1 MNLMKLL
8 RPQSVAVIGA
18 SEKPGFGLST
28 CTNLMRSK
36 RQEHIYFIHPKR
48 ESVLGKKCY
57 KSIADLPEQVDMC
70 IVLLNKSLV
79 IPTLEEAA
87 ANGCKAAIVYASGYG
102 ETGDK
107 AAEAELRET
116 ARRLDMAVM
125 GVNCAGYI
133 SNNDDLF
140 PFGMIVKRDARP
152 GNIAIISQSGK
163 ICLNMMQVEYMN
175 FSYLIS
181 AGNCSCILVED
192 YIDYLI
198 DDPGT
203 KVIGLYLEGVK
214 DPEKFTDVLR
224 RAALIKKPIV
234 ILKVGRSSAG
244 SRVASSHTG
253 SLSGSDKAF
262 DALCRKFGIVRVDD
276 IEELVQ
282 TCHMLSVLPELPK
295 IPSIS
300 AMCLSGGET
309 GVCADVG
316 TSEGLEY
323 PDFSE
328 ETLKKLTEL
337 LPDYA
342 SPANPL
348 DMTATLSHDGPKYAE
363 VIKAIMADPNVGMVL
378 CGQTI
383 LPHQAPEDV
392 IYPMSD
398 GMVMAAQER
407 VKPVAVVNFF
417 NCDRDP
423 VIRAKLEAAGVAVLP
438 ATGTA
443 FKLLRYMK
451 GLVQY
456 RPEEKTLSLAVPKPI
471 AGEKKALSEYESK
484 KELER
489 SGVRI
494 PYSEVVSSLEQ
505 LEEAAKKV
513 SSPCVAKIESA
524 DILHK
529 SDIGG
534 VMLNLKDADELRE
547 AYGRVLKNAAEKA
560 PGAKINGVLVQPM
573 LPQGVEV
580 IVGVNVDPQFGPMI
594 LCGLGGV
601 FVEVFKDVALY
612 PAPLSKAEAL
622 EMIRSLKGFK
632 MLDGYRG
639 GPKCDIDALAEL
651 MVQVADYA
659 VANKDNLCE
668 MDLNPVFVYEQG
680 KGVDIADAVIIR
692 REAAEA

>member
-1 MNLMKLL
+1 MNLEKLL
-8 RPQSVAVIGA
+8 RPKSVAVIGA
-18 SEKPGFGLST
+18 SDKPGFGLST
-28 CTNLMRSK
+28 CENLIRSH
-36 RQEHIYFIHPKR
+36 RQEDIFFVHPKR

-57 KSIADLPEQVDMC
+57 KSIADLPQQVDMC
-70 IVLLNKSLV
+70 IILLNKSLV
-79 IPTLEEAA
+79 ISTLEQAA
-87 ANGCKAAIVYASGYG
+87 ACGCKAAIVYASGYS

-107 AAEAELRET
+107 EAEKELRET
-116 ARRLDMAVM
+116 AERLDMAVM

-163 ICLNMMQVEYMN
+163 ICLNMMQVDYMN

-181 AGNCSCILVED
+181 AGNCSCIMVED
-192 YIDYLI
+192 YISYLI

-214 DPEKFTDVLR
+214 DPEKFADVLR
-224 RAALIKKPIV
+224 RAAEIRKPIV
-234 ILKVGRSSAG
+234 ILKVGRSEAG

-262 DALCRKFGIVRVDD
+262 DALCRKFGIIRVDD

-282 TCHMLSVLPELPK
+282 MCHMLSVMPELPA
-295 IPSIS
+295 IPTIS

-316 TSEGLEY
+316 TLNGLEY
-323 PDFSE
+323 PAFTE
-328 ETLKKLTEL
+328 ETLAKLTEL

-363 VIKAIMADPNVGMVL
+363 VIKAIMQDPNVGMVL
-378 CGQTI
+378 CGQTV
-383 LPHQAPEDV
+383 LPHQSEEDV

-398 GMVMAAQER
+398 GMVIAANER
-407 VKPVAVVNFF
+407 IKPVAVINFF

-423 VIRAKLEAAGVAVLP
+423 VIRAKLEKAGVALLP
-438 ATGTA
+438 APGTA
-443 FKLLRYMK
+443 FKLLRHLMDMVKYK
-451 GLVQY
+451 
-456 RPEEKTLSLAVPKPI
+456 PEEKTLTLAVPHP
-471 AGEKKALSEYESK
+471 AANGRVALSEYDSK
-484 KELER
+484 MELQDF
-489 SGVRI
+489 GVKV
-494 PYSEVVSSLEQ
+494 PYSEVVKSEEQ
-505 LEEAAKKV
+505 LERVCCEV
-513 SSPCVAKIESA
+513 SYPCVAKIESA

-534 VMLNLKDADELRE
+534 VKLNLNNAMELRE
-547 AYGRVLKNAAEKA
+547 AYREVLKNAAERA
-560 PGAKINGVLVQPM
+560 PEAKINGVLVQPM
-573 LPQGVEV
+573 LPKGVEV
-580 IVGVNVDPQFGPMI
+580 ILGVNVDPQFGPMV

-612 PAPLSKAEAL
+612 PAPLNKGEAMDML
-622 EMIRSLKGFK
+622 RSLKGYK
-632 MLDGYRG
+632 MLTGYRG
-639 GPKCDIDALAEL
+639 GEKCDVDALADL
-651 MVQVADYA
+651 MVQVSEYA
-659 VANKDNLCE
+659 VANRDTLCE
-668 MDLNPVFVYEQG
+668 MDLNPVFVYGEG
-680 KGVDIADAVIIR
+680 KGVEIADAVIIKR
-692 REAAEA
+692 N

>member
-1 MNLMKLL
+1 MNLNKLL
-8 RPQSVAVIGA
+8 SPRSVAVIGA

-28 CTNLMRSK
+28 CKNLLRSS

-57 KSIADLPEQVDMC
+57 RSISELPEQVDMC

-107 AAEAELRET
+107 AAEQELRET
-116 ARRLDMAVM
+116 AKRLDMAVM

-140 PFGMIVKRDARP
+140 PFGMIVNRDARP

-163 ICLNMMQVEYMN
+163 ICLNMMQVDYMN

-181 AGNCSCILVED
+181 AGNCSCILIED

-214 DPEKFTDVLR
+214 NPEKFTDVLR
-224 RAALIKKPIV
+224 RAALKRKPIV
-234 ILKVGRSSAG
+234 ILKVGRSAAG

-262 DALCRKFGIVRVDD
+262 DALCKKFGIVRVDD

-282 TCHMLSVLPELPK
+282 MCHMLGVLHELPK
-295 IPSIS
+295 IPPIS

-316 TSEGLEY
+316 TAEGLEY
-323 PDFSE
+323 PEFSE
-328 ETLKKLTEL
+328 ETMQALTEL

-363 VIKAIMADPNVGMVL
+363 VIKAIMRDPNVGMVL

-383 LPHQAPEDV
+383 LPHQNLTDV

-398 GMVMAAQER
+398 GMVMAANER
-407 VKPVAVVNFF
+407 IKPVAVMNFF
-417 NCDRDP
+417 NCDRDAA
-423 VIRAKLEAAGVAVLP
+423 IRSKLEAAGVAILP
-438 ATGTA
+438 ATGTG

-451 GLVQY
+451 KMVEY
-456 RPEEKTLSLAVPKPI
+456 KPEEKTLELAIPQP
-471 AGEKKALSEYESK
+471 AGGEKVALSEYESK
-484 KELER
+484 MELQR
-489 SGVRI
+489 FGVRV
-494 PYSEVVSSLEQ
+494 PFSEVVSSEEQ
-505 LEEAAKKV
+505 LDRVVREV
-513 SSPCVAKIESA
+513 SYPCVAKIESA

-529 SDIGG
+529 SDVGG
-534 VMLNLKDADELRE
+534 VRLNLHNEAELRA
-547 AYGRVLKNAAEKA
+547 AYAEVLKNAAEKA
-560 PGAKINGVLVQPM
+560 PGAKVNGVLVQPM

-580 IVGVNVDPQFGPMI
+580 IVGVNIDPQFGPMI

-612 PAPLSKAEAL
+612 PAPLSKGEAL
-622 EMIRSLKGFK
+622 DMIRSLKGYK
-632 MLDGYRG
+632 MLNGYRG
-639 GPKCDIDALAEL
+639 SAKCDVDALAEL
-651 MVQVADYA
+651 MVQIADYA
-659 VANKDNLCE
+659 VANKDTLCE
-668 MDLNPVFVYEQG
+668 MDLNPVFVYEEG
-680 KGVDIADAVIIR
+680 KGVDMADAVIIKR
-692 REAAEA
+692 K

>member
-1 MNLMKLL
+1 MNLEKLL
-8 RPQSVAVIGA
+8 RPKSVAVIGA
-18 SEKPGFGLST
+18 SDKPGFGLST
-28 CTNLMRSK
+28 CENLIRSH
-36 RQEHIYFIHPKR
+36 RQEDIFFVHPKR

-57 KSIADLPEQVDMC
+57 KSIADLPQQVDMC
-70 IVLLNKSLV
+70 IILLNKSLV
-79 IPTLEEAA
+79 ISTLEQAA
-87 ANGCKAAIVYASGYG
+87 ACGCKAAIVYASGYG

-107 AAEAELRET
+107 EAEKELRET
-116 ARRLDMAVM
+116 AERLDMAVM

-163 ICLNMMQVEYMN
+163 ICLNMMQVDYMN

-181 AGNCSCILVED
+181 AGNCSCIMVED
-192 YIDYLI
+192 YISYLI

-214 DPEKFTDVLR
+214 DPEKFADVLR
-224 RAALIKKPIV
+224 RAAEIRKPIV
-234 ILKVGRSSAG
+234 ILKVGRSEAG

-262 DALCRKFGIVRVDD
+262 DALCRKFGIIRVDD

-282 TCHMLSVLPELPK
+282 MCHMLSVMPELPA
-295 IPSIS
+295 IPTIS

-316 TSEGLEY
+316 TLNGLEY
-323 PDFSE
+323 PAFTE
-328 ETLKKLTEL
+328 ETLAKLTEL

-363 VIKAIMADPNVGMVL
+363 VIKAIMQDPNVGLVL
-378 CGQTI
+378 CGQTV
-383 LPHQAPEDV
+383 LPHQSEEDV

-398 GMVMAAQER
+398 GMVIAANER
-407 VKPVAVVNFF
+407 IKPVAVINFF

-423 VIRAKLEAAGVAVLP
+423 VIRAKLEKAGVALLP
-438 ATGTA
+438 APGTA
-443 FKLLRYMK
+443 FKLLRHLMDMVKYK
-451 GLVQY
+451 
-456 RPEEKTLSLAVPKPI
+456 PEEKTLTLAVPHP
-471 AGEKKALSEYESK
+471 AANGRVALSEYDSK
-484 KELER
+484 MELQDF
-489 SGVRI
+489 GVKV
-494 PYSEVVSSLEQ
+494 PYSEVVKSEEQ
-505 LEEAAKKV
+505 LERVCCEV
-513 SSPCVAKIESA
+513 SYPCVAKIESA

-534 VMLNLKDADELRE
+534 VKLNLNNAMELRE
-547 AYGRVLKNAAEKA
+547 AYREVLKNAAERA
-560 PGAKINGVLVQPM
+560 PEAKINGVLVQPM
-573 LPQGVEV
+573 LPKGVEV
-580 IVGVNVDPQFGPMI
+580 ILGVNVDPQFGPMV

-612 PAPLSKAEAL
+612 PAPLNKGEAMDML
-622 EMIRSLKGFK
+622 RSLKGYK
-632 MLDGYRG
+632 MLTGYRG
-639 GPKCDIDALAEL
+639 GEKCDVDALADL
-651 MVQVADYA
+651 MVQVSEYA
-659 VANKDNLCE
+659 VANRDTLCE
-668 MDLNPVFVYEQG
+668 MDLNPVFVYGEG
-680 KGVDIADAVIIR
+680 KGVEIADAVIIKR
-692 REAAEA
+692 N

>member
-1 MNLMKLL
+1 MNLSKLL
-8 RPQSVAVIGA
+8 APKSIAVIGA

-28 CTNLMRSK
+28 CKNLLRSSH
-36 RQEHIYFIHPKR
+36 QDHIYFVHPKR
-48 ESVLGKKCY
+48 DSVLGKECY
-57 KSIADLPEQVDMC
+57 KSISELPEQVDLC
-70 IVLLNKSLV
+70 IILLNKSLV
-79 IPTLEEAA
+79 NGALEEAA

-116 ARRLDMAVM
+116 AKRLDMAVM

-133 SNNDDLF
+133 SNNNDIF
-140 PFGMIVKRDARP
+140 PFGMIVNRDARP

-163 ICLNMMQVEYMN
+163 ICLNMMQVDYMN

-181 AGNCSCILVED
+181 AGNCSCILIED

-214 DPEKFTDVLR
+214 DPEKFEDVLR
-224 RAALIKKPIV
+224 RAVEKKKAIV
-234 ILKVGRSSAG
+234 VLKVGRSSAG

-262 DALCRKFGIVRVDD
+262 DALCKKFNIVRVDD

-282 TCHMLSVLPELPK
+282 MCHLLSVLPKLPEK
-295 IPSIS
+295 PTLS

-309 GVCADVG
+309 GVCADMG
-316 TSEGLEY
+316 AAEGLEY
-323 PDFSE
+323 PEFSQA
-328 ETLKKLTEL
+328 TLDRLTEL

-363 VIKAIMADPNVGMVL
+363 AIKTIMHDDSIGMVL

-383 LPHQAPEDV
+383 LPQQGLSDV

-398 GMVMAAQER
+398 GMVMAAQENL
-407 VKPVAVVNFF
+407 KPLAVMNFF
-417 NCDRDP
+417 NSDRDP
-423 VIRAKLEAAGVAVLP
+423 IIRSKLEKAGVAVLP

-451 GLVQY
+451 KMVEY
-456 RPEEKTLSLAVPKPI
+456 KPEERTLSLAIPHPVKSGKI
-471 AGEKKALSEYESK
+471 ALSEYDSK
-484 KELER
+484 QELAK
-489 SGVRI
+489 SGVSI
-494 PYSEVVSSLEQ
+494 PFSEVVKSEEQ
-505 LEEAAKKV
+505 LDRV
-513 SSPCVAKIESA
+513 SKEISYPCVAKIESA

-534 VMLNLKDADELRE
+534 VKLNLKNADELKA
-547 AYGRVLKNAAEKA
+547 AYATVLKNAAEKA
-560 PGAKINGVLVQPM
+560 PDAKVNGVLVQPM

-580 IVGVNVDPQFGPMI
+580 IVGVNMDPQFGPMI

-601 FVEVFKDVALY
+601 FVEVFKDVSLY
-612 PAPLSKAEAL
+612 PAPLNKTEAL
-622 EMIRSLKGFK
+622 EMIHSLKGFK
-632 MLDGYRG
+632 LLNGYRG
-639 GPKCDIDALAEL
+639 SAKCDVDALAEFI
-651 MVQVADYA
+651 VQVSDYA
-659 VANKDNLCE
+659 VANKDELCE
-668 MDLNPVFVYEQG
+668 MDLNPVFVYEEG
-680 KGVDIADAVIIR
+680 KGVAVADAVIVKR
-692 REAAEA
+692 S

>member
-1 MNLMKLL
+1 MNLEKLL
-8 RPQSVAVIGA
+8 RPKSVAVIGA
-18 SEKPGFGLST
+18 SDKPGFGLST
-28 CTNLMRSK
+28 CENLIRSH
-36 RQEHIYFIHPKR
+36 RQEDIFFVHPKR

-57 KSIADLPEQVDMC
+57 KSIADLPQQVDMC
-70 IVLLNKSLV
+70 IILLNKSLV
-79 IPTLEEAA
+79 ISTLEQAA
-87 ANGCKAAIVYASGYG
+87 ACGCKAAIVYASGYG

-107 AAEAELRET
+107 EAEKELRET
-116 ARRLDMAVM
+116 AERLDMAVM

-163 ICLNMMQVEYMN
+163 ICLNMMQVDYMN

-181 AGNCSCILVED
+181 AGNCSCIMVED
-192 YIDYLI
+192 YISYLI

-214 DPEKFTDVLR
+214 DPEKFADVLR
-224 RAALIKKPIV
+224 RAAEIRKPIV
-234 ILKVGRSSAG
+234 ILKVGRSEAG

-262 DALCRKFGIVRVDD
+262 DALCRKFGIIRVDD

-282 TCHMLSVLPELPK
+282 MCHMLSVMPELPA
-295 IPSIS
+295 IPTIS

-316 TSEGLEY
+316 TLNGLEY
-323 PDFSE
+323 PAFTE
-328 ETLKKLTEL
+328 ETLAKLTEL

-363 VIKAIMADPNVGMVL
+363 VIKAIMQDPNVGMVL
-378 CGQTI
+378 CGQTV
-383 LPHQAPEDV
+383 LPHQSEEDV

-398 GMVMAAQER
+398 GMVIAANER
-407 VKPVAVVNFF
+407 IKPVAVINFF

-423 VIRAKLEAAGVAVLP
+423 VIRAKLEKAGVALLP
-438 ATGTA
+438 APGTA
-443 FKLLRYMK
+443 FKLLRHLMDMVKYK
-451 GLVQY
+451 
-456 RPEEKTLSLAVPKPI
+456 PEEKTLTLAVPHP
-471 AGEKKALSEYESK
+471 AANGRVALSEYDSK
-484 KELER
+484 MELQDF
-489 SGVRI
+489 GVKV
-494 PYSEVVSSLEQ
+494 PYSEVVKSEEQ
-505 LEEAAKKV
+505 LERVCCEV
-513 SSPCVAKIESA
+513 SYPCVAKIESA

-534 VMLNLKDADELRE
+534 VKLNLNNAMELRE
-547 AYGRVLKNAAEKA
+547 AYREVLKNAAERA
-560 PGAKINGVLVQPM
+560 PEAKINGVLVQPM
-573 LPQGVEV
+573 LPKGVEV
-580 IVGVNVDPQFGPMI
+580 ILGVNVDPQFGPMV

-612 PAPLSKAEAL
+612 PAPLNKGEAMDML
-622 EMIRSLKGFK
+622 RSLKGYK
-632 MLDGYRG
+632 MLTGYRG
-639 GPKCDIDALAEL
+639 GEKCDVDALADL
-651 MVQVADYA
+651 MVQVSEYA
-659 VANKDNLCE
+659 VANRDTLCE
-668 MDLNPVFVYEQG
+668 MDLNPVFVYGEG
-680 KGVDIADAVIIR
+680 KGVEMADAVIIKR
-692 REAAEA
+692 N

>member
-1 MNLMKLL
+1 MNLEKLL
-8 RPQSVAVIGA
+8 RPKSVAVIGA
-18 SEKPGFGLST
+18 SDKPGFGLST
-28 CTNLMRSK
+28 CENLIRSH
-36 RQEHIYFIHPKR
+36 RQEDIFFVHPKR

-57 KSIADLPEQVDMC
+57 KSIADLPQQVDMC
-70 IVLLNKSLV
+70 IILLNKSLV
-79 IPTLEEAA
+79 ISTLEQAA
-87 ANGCKAAIVYASGYG
+87 ACGCKAAIVYASGYG

-107 AAEAELRET
+107 EAEKELRET
-116 ARRLDMAVM
+116 AERLDMAVM

-163 ICLNMMQVEYMN
+163 ICLNMMQVDYMN

-181 AGNCSCILVED
+181 AGNCSCIMVED
-192 YIDYLI
+192 YISYLI

-214 DPEKFTDVLR
+214 DPEKFADVLR
-224 RAALIKKPIV
+224 RAAEIRKPIV
-234 ILKVGRSSAG
+234 ILKVGRSEAG

-262 DALCRKFGIVRVDD
+262 DALCRKFGIIRVDD

-282 TCHMLSVLPELPK
+282 MCHMLSVMPELPA
-295 IPSIS
+295 IPTIS

-316 TSEGLEY
+316 TLNGLEY
-323 PDFSE
+323 PAFTE
-328 ETLKKLTEL
+328 ETLTKLTEL

-363 VIKAIMADPNVGMVL
+363 VIKAIMQDPNVGMVL
-378 CGQTI
+378 CGQTV
-383 LPHQAPEDV
+383 LPHQSEEDV

-398 GMVMAAQER
+398 GMVIAANER
-407 VKPVAVVNFF
+407 IKPVAVINFF

-423 VIRAKLEAAGVAVLP
+423 VIRAKLEKAGVALLP
-438 ATGTA
+438 APGTA
-443 FKLLRYMK
+443 FKLLRHLMDMVKYK
-451 GLVQY
+451 
-456 RPEEKTLSLAVPKPI
+456 PEEKTLTLAVPHP
-471 AGEKKALSEYESK
+471 AANGRVALSEYDSK
-484 KELER
+484 MELQDF
-489 SGVRI
+489 GVKV
-494 PYSEVVSSLEQ
+494 PYSEVVKSEEQ
-505 LEEAAKKV
+505 LERVCCEV
-513 SSPCVAKIESA
+513 SYPCVAKIESA

-534 VMLNLKDADELRE
+534 VKLNLNNAMELRE
-547 AYGRVLKNAAEKA
+547 AYREVLKNAAERA
-560 PGAKINGVLVQPM
+560 PEAKINGVLVQPM
-573 LPQGVEV
+573 LPKGVEV
-580 IVGVNVDPQFGPMI
+580 ILGVNVDPQFGPMV

-612 PAPLSKAEAL
+612 PAPLNKGEAMDML
-622 EMIRSLKGFK
+622 RSLKGYK
-632 MLDGYRG
+632 MLTGYRG
-639 GPKCDIDALAEL
+639 GEKCDVDALADL
-651 MVQVADYA
+651 MVQVSEYA
-659 VANKDNLCE
+659 VANRDTLCE
-668 MDLNPVFVYEQG
+668 MDLNPVFVYGKG
-680 KGVDIADAVIIR
+680 KGVEIADAVIIKR
-692 REAAEA
+692 N

>member
-1 MNLMKLL
+1 MNLEKLL
-8 RPQSVAVIGA
+8 RPKSVAVIGA
-18 SEKPGFGLST
+18 SDKPGFGLST
-28 CTNLMRSK
+28 CENLIRSH
-36 RQEHIYFIHPKR
+36 RQEDIFFVHPKR

-57 KSIADLPEQVDMC
+57 KSIADLPQQVDMC
-70 IVLLNKSLV
+70 IILLNKSLV
-79 IPTLEEAA
+79 ISTLEQAA
-87 ANGCKAAIVYASGYG
+87 ACGCKAAIVYASGYG

-107 AAEAELRET
+107 EAEKELRET
-116 ARRLDMAVM
+116 AERLDMAVM

-163 ICLNMMQVEYMN
+163 ICLNMMQVDYMN

-181 AGNCSCILVED
+181 AGNCSCIMVED
-192 YIDYLI
+192 YISYLI

-214 DPEKFTDVLR
+214 DPEKFADVLR
-224 RAALIKKPIV
+224 RAAEIRKPIV
-234 ILKVGRSSAG
+234 ILKVGRSEAG

-262 DALCRKFGIVRVDD
+262 DALCRKFGIIRVDD

-282 TCHMLSVLPELPK
+282 MCHMLSVMPELPA
-295 IPSIS
+295 IPTIS

-316 TSEGLEY
+316 TLNGLEY
-323 PDFSE
+323 PAFTE
-328 ETLKKLTEL
+328 ETLAKLTEL

-363 VIKAIMADPNVGMVL
+363 VIKAIMQDPNVGMVL
-378 CGQTI
+378 CGQTV
-383 LPHQAPEDV
+383 LPHQSEEDV

-398 GMVMAAQER
+398 GMVIAANER
-407 VKPVAVVNFF
+407 IKPVAVINFF

-423 VIRAKLEAAGVAVLP
+423 VIRAKLEKAGVALLP
-438 ATGTA
+438 APGTA
-443 FKLLRYMK
+443 FKLLRHLMDMVKYK
-451 GLVQY
+451 
-456 RPEEKTLSLAVPKPI
+456 PEEKTLTLAVPHP
-471 AGEKKALSEYESK
+471 AANGRVALSEYDSK
-484 KELER
+484 MELQDF
-489 SGVRI
+489 GVKV
-494 PYSEVVSSLEQ
+494 PYSEVVKSEEQ
-505 LEEAAKKV
+505 LERVCCEV
-513 SSPCVAKIESA
+513 SYPCVAKIESA

-534 VMLNLKDADELRE
+534 VKLNLNNAMELRE
-547 AYGRVLKNAAEKA
+547 AYREVLKNAAERA
-560 PGAKINGVLVQPM
+560 PEAKINGVLVQPM
-573 LPQGVEV
+573 LPKGVEV
-580 IVGVNVDPQFGPMI
+580 ILGVNIDPQFGPMV

-612 PAPLSKAEAL
+612 PAPLNKGEAMDML
-622 EMIRSLKGFK
+622 RSLKGYK
-632 MLDGYRG
+632 MLTGYRG
-639 GPKCDIDALAEL
+639 GEKCDVDALADL
-651 MVQVADYA
+651 MVQVSEYA
-659 VANKDNLCE
+659 VANRDTLCE
-668 MDLNPVFVYEQG
+668 MDLNPVFVYGEG
-680 KGVDIADAVIIR
+680 KGVEIADAVIIKR
-692 REAAEA
+692 N

>member
-1 MNLMKLL
+1 MNLEKLL
-8 RPQSVAVIGA
+8 RPKSVAVIGA
-18 SEKPGFGLST
+18 SDKPGFGLST
-28 CTNLMRSK
+28 CENLIRSH
-36 RQEHIYFIHPKR
+36 RQEDIFFVHPKR

-57 KSIADLPEQVDMC
+57 KSIADLPQQVDMC
-70 IVLLNKSLV
+70 IILLNKSLV
-79 IPTLEEAA
+79 ISTLEQAA
-87 ANGCKAAIVYASGYG
+87 ACGCKAAIVYASGYG

-107 AAEAELRET
+107 EAEKELRET
-116 ARRLDMAVM
+116 AERLDMAVM

-163 ICLNMMQVEYMN
+163 ICLNMMQVDYMN

-181 AGNCSCILVED
+181 AGNCSCIMVED
-192 YIDYLI
+192 YISYQI

-214 DPEKFTDVLR
+214 DPEKFADVLR
-224 RAALIKKPIV
+224 RAAEIRKPIV
-234 ILKVGRSSAG
+234 ILKVGRSEAG

-262 DALCRKFGIVRVDD
+262 DALCRKFGIIRVDD

-282 TCHMLSVLPELPK
+282 MCHMLSVMPELPA
-295 IPSIS
+295 IPTIS

-316 TSEGLEY
+316 TLNGLEY
-323 PDFSE
+323 PAFTE
-328 ETLKKLTEL
+328 ETLAKLTEL

-363 VIKAIMADPNVGMVL
+363 VIKAIMQDPNVGMVL
-378 CGQTI
+378 CGQTV
-383 LPHQAPEDV
+383 LPHQSEEDV

-398 GMVMAAQER
+398 GMVIAANER
-407 VKPVAVVNFF
+407 IKPVAVINFF

-423 VIRAKLEAAGVAVLP
+423 VIRAKLEKAGVALLP
-438 ATGTA
+438 APGTA
-443 FKLLRYMK
+443 FKLLRHLMDMVKYK
-451 GLVQY
+451 
-456 RPEEKTLSLAVPKPI
+456 PEEKTLTLAVPHP
-471 AGEKKALSEYESK
+471 AANGRVALSEYDSK
-484 KELER
+484 MELQDF
-489 SGVRI
+489 GVKV
-494 PYSEVVSSLEQ
+494 PYSEVVKSEEQ
-505 LEEAAKKV
+505 LERVCCEV
-513 SSPCVAKIESA
+513 SYPCVAKIESA

-534 VMLNLKDADELRE
+534 VKLNLNNAMELRE
-547 AYGRVLKNAAEKA
+547 AYREVLKNAAERA
-560 PGAKINGVLVQPM
+560 PEAKINGVLVQPM
-573 LPQGVEV
+573 LPKGVEV
-580 IVGVNVDPQFGPMI
+580 ILGVNVDPQFGPMV

-612 PAPLSKAEAL
+612 PAPLNKGEAMDML
-622 EMIRSLKGFK
+622 RSLKGYK
-632 MLDGYRG
+632 MLTGYRG
-639 GPKCDIDALAEL
+639 GEKCDVDALADL
-651 MVQVADYA
+651 MVQVSEYA
-659 VANKDNLCE
+659 VANRDTLCE
-668 MDLNPVFVYEQG
+668 MDLNPVFVYGEG
-680 KGVDIADAVIIR
+680 KGVEIADAVIIKR
-692 REAAEA
+692 N

>member
-1 MNLMKLL
+1 MNLEKLL
-8 RPQSVAVIGA
+8 RPKSVAVIGA
-18 SEKPGFGLST
+18 SDKPGFGLST
-28 CTNLMRSK
+28 CENLIRSH
-36 RQEHIYFIHPKR
+36 RQEDIFFVHPKR

-57 KSIADLPEQVDMC
+57 KSIADLPQQVDMC
-70 IVLLNKSLV
+70 IILLNKSLV
-79 IPTLEEAA
+79 ISTLEQAA
-87 ANGCKAAIVYASGYG
+87 ACGCKAAIVYASGYG

-107 AAEAELRET
+107 EAEKELRET
-116 ARRLDMAVM
+116 AERLDMAVM

-163 ICLNMMQVEYMN
+163 ICLNMMQVDYMN

-181 AGNCSCILVED
+181 AGNCSCIMVED
-192 YIDYLI
+192 YISYLI

-214 DPEKFTDVLR
+214 DPEKFADVLR
-224 RAALIKKPIV
+224 RAAEIRKPIV
-234 ILKVGRSSAG
+234 ILKVGRSEAG

-262 DALCRKFGIVRVDD
+262 DALCRKFGIIRVDD

-282 TCHMLSVLPELPK
+282 MCHMLSVMPELPA
-295 IPSIS
+295 IPTIS

-316 TSEGLEY
+316 TLNGLEY
-323 PDFSE
+323 PAFTE
-328 ETLKKLTEL
+328 ETLAKLTEL

-363 VIKAIMADPNVGMVL
+363 VIKAIMQDPNVGMVL
-378 CGQTI
+378 CGQTV
-383 LPHQAPEDV
+383 LPHQSEEDV

-398 GMVMAAQER
+398 GMVIAANER
-407 VKPVAVVNFF
+407 IKPVAVINFF

-423 VIRAKLEAAGVAVLP
+423 VIRAKLEKAGVALLP
-438 ATGTA
+438 APGTA
-443 FKLLRYMK
+443 FKLLRHLMDMVKYK
-451 GLVQY
+451 
-456 RPEEKTLSLAVPKPI
+456 PEEKTLTLAVPHP
-471 AGEKKALSEYESK
+471 AANGRVALSEYDSK
-484 KELER
+484 MELQDF
-489 SGVRI
+489 GVKV
-494 PYSEVVSSLEQ
+494 PYSEVVKSEEQ
-505 LEEAAKKV
+505 LERVCCEV
-513 SSPCVAKIESA
+513 SYPCVAKIESA

-534 VMLNLKDADELRE
+534 VKLNLDNAMELRE
-547 AYGRVLKNAAEKA
+547 AYREVLKNAAERA
-560 PGAKINGVLVQPM
+560 PEAKINGVLVQPM
-573 LPQGVEV
+573 LPKGVEV
-580 IVGVNVDPQFGPMI
+580 ILGVNVDPQFGPMV

-612 PAPLSKAEAL
+612 PAPLNKGEAMDML
-622 EMIRSLKGFK
+622 RSLKGYK
-632 MLDGYRG
+632 MLTGYRG
-639 GPKCDIDALAEL
+639 GEKCDVDALADL
-651 MVQVADYA
+651 MVQVSEYA
-659 VANKDNLCE
+659 VANRDTLCE
-668 MDLNPVFVYEQG
+668 MDLNPVFVYGEG
-680 KGVDIADAVIIR
+680 KGVEIADAVIIKR
-692 REAAEA
+692 N

>member
-1 MNLMKLL
+1 MNLKKLL
-8 RPQSVAVIGA
+8 SPKSIAVIGA

-28 CTNLMRSK
+28 CKNLLRSS

-48 ESVLGKKCY
+48 EAVLGKKCY
-57 KSIADLPEQVDMC
+57 KSISELPEQVDMC

-87 ANGCKAAIVYASGYG
+87 ANGCHAAIVYASGYG

-107 AAEAELRET
+107 AAEQELRET
-116 ARRLDMAVM
+116 AKRLNMAVM

-140 PFGMIVKRDARP
+140 PFGMIVNRDARP

-163 ICLNMMQVEYMN
+163 ICLNMMQVDYMN

-181 AGNCSCILVED
+181 AGNCSCILIED

-214 DPEKFTDVLR
+214 SPEKFTDVLR
-224 RAALIKKPIV
+224 RAALKRKPIV
-234 ILKVGRSSAG
+234 ILKVGRSAAG

-262 DALCRKFGIVRVDD
+262 DALCKKFGIVRVDD

-282 TCHMLSVLPELPK
+282 MCHMLSVLPELPK
-295 IPSIS
+295 IPTIS

-316 TSEGLEY
+316 AAEGLEY
-323 PDFSE
+323 PAFSD
-328 ETLKKLTEL
+328 ETMKKLTEL

-363 VIKAIMADPNVGMVL
+363 VIKAIMRDPNVGMVL

-383 LPHQAPEDV
+383 LPHQNLTDV

-398 GMVMAAQER
+398 GMVMAANER
-407 VKPVAVVNFF
+407 IKPVAVMNFF
-417 NCDRDP
+417 NCDRDSA
-423 VIRAKLEAAGVAVLP
+423 IRSKLEAAGVAILP
-438 ATGTA
+438 ATGTG

-451 GLVQY
+451 KMVEY
-456 RPEEKTLSLAVPKPI
+456 HPEERTLELAIPQPKGSERI
-471 AGEKKALSEYESK
+471 ALSEYESK
-484 KELER
+484 MELQR
-489 SGVRI
+489 FGVRV
-494 PYSEVVSSLEQ
+494 PFSEVVSSEEQ
-505 LEEAAKKV
+505 LDRVVKEV
-513 SSPCVAKIESA
+513 SYPCVAKIESA

-529 SDIGG
+529 SDVGG
-534 VMLNLKDADELRE
+534 VKLNLRSETELRA
-547 AYGRVLKNAAEKA
+547 AYAEVLKNAAEKA
-560 PGAKINGVLVQPM
+560 PAAKVNGVLVQPM
-573 LPQGVEV
+573 LPKGVEV
-580 IVGVNVDPQFGPMI
+580 IVGVNIDPQFGPMI

-612 PAPLSKAEAL
+612 PAPLSKGEAL

-632 MLDGYRG
+632 MLSGYRG
-639 GPKCDIDALAEL
+639 SAKCDIDALAEL
-651 MVQVADYA
+651 MVQIADYA
-659 VANKDNLCE
+659 VANKDTLCE
-668 MDLNPVFVYEQG
+668 MDLNPVFVYEEG
-680 KGVDIADAVIIR
+680 KGVDMADAVIIKR
-692 REAAEA
+692 K

>member
-1 MNLMKLL
+1 MNLNKLL
-8 RPQSVAVIGA
+8 SPRSVAVIGA

-28 CTNLMRSK
+28 CKNLLRSS

-57 KSIADLPEQVDMC
+57 RSISELPEQVDMC

-107 AAEAELRET
+107 AAEQELRET
-116 ARRLDMAVM
+116 AKRLDMAVM

-133 SNNDDLF
+133 SNNDDLV
-140 PFGMIVKRDARP
+140 PFGMIVNRDARP

-163 ICLNMMQVEYMN
+163 ICLNMMQVDYMN

-181 AGNCSCILVED
+181 AGNCSCILIED

-214 DPEKFTDVLR
+214 NPEKFTDVLR
-224 RAALIKKPIV
+224 RAALKRKPIV
-234 ILKVGRSSAG
+234 ILKVGRSAAG

-262 DALCRKFGIVRVDD
+262 DALCKKFGIVRVDD

-282 TCHMLSVLPELPK
+282 MCHMLSVLPELPK
-295 IPSIS
+295 IPTIS

-316 TSEGLEY
+316 TAEGLEY
-323 PDFSE
+323 PEFSE
-328 ETLKKLTEL
+328 ETMQALTEL

-363 VIKAIMADPNVGMVL
+363 VIKAIMRDPNVGMVL

-383 LPHQAPEDV
+383 LPHQNLTDV

-398 GMVMAAQER
+398 GMVMAANER
-407 VKPVAVVNFF
+407 IKPVAVMNFF
-417 NCDRDP
+417 NCDRDAA
-423 VIRAKLEAAGVAVLP
+423 IRSKLEAAGVAILP
-438 ATGTA
+438 ATGTG

-451 GLVQY
+451 KMVEY
-456 RPEEKTLSLAVPKPI
+456 KPEEKTLELAIPQP
-471 AGEKKALSEYESK
+471 AGGEKVALSEYESK
-484 KELER
+484 MELQR
-489 SGVRI
+489 FGVRV
-494 PYSEVVSSLEQ
+494 PFSEVVSSEEQ
-505 LEEAAKKV
+505 LDRVVREV
-513 SSPCVAKIESA
+513 SYPCVAKIESA

-529 SDIGG
+529 SDVGG
-534 VMLNLKDADELRE
+534 VRLNLHNEAELRA
-547 AYGRVLKNAAEKA
+547 AYAEVLKNAAEKA
-560 PGAKINGVLVQPM
+560 PGAKVNGVLVQPM

-580 IVGVNVDPQFGPMI
+580 IVGVNIDPQFGPMI

-612 PAPLSKAEAL
+612 PAPLSKGEAL
-622 EMIRSLKGFK
+622 DMIRSLKGYK
-632 MLDGYRG
+632 MLNGYRG
-639 GPKCDIDALAEL
+639 SAKCDVDALAEL
-651 MVQVADYA
+651 MVQIADYA
-659 VANKDNLCE
+659 VANKDTLCE
-668 MDLNPVFVYEQG
+668 MDLNPVFVYEEG
-680 KGVDIADAVIIR
+680 KGVDMADAVIIKR
-692 REAAEA
+692 K

>member
-1 MNLMKLL
+1 MNLEKLL
-8 RPQSVAVIGA
+8 RPKSVAVIGA
-18 SEKPGFGLST
+18 SDKPGFGLST
-28 CTNLMRSK
+28 CENLIRSH
-36 RQEHIYFIHPKR
+36 RQEDIFFVHPKR

-57 KSIADLPEQVDMC
+57 KSIADLPQQVDMC
-70 IVLLNKSLV
+70 IILLNKSLV
-79 IPTLEEAA
+79 ISTLEQAA
-87 ANGCKAAIVYASGYG
+87 ACGCKAAIVYASGYG

-107 AAEAELRET
+107 EAEKELRET
-116 ARRLDMAVM
+116 AERLDMAVM

-163 ICLNMMQVEYMN
+163 ICLNMMQVDYMN

-181 AGNCSCILVED
+181 AGNCSCIMVED
-192 YIDYLI
+192 YISYLI

-214 DPEKFTDVLR
+214 DPEKFADVLR
-224 RAALIKKPIV
+224 RAAEIRKPIV
-234 ILKVGRSSAG
+234 ILKVGRSEAG

-262 DALCRKFGIVRVDD
+262 DALCRKFGIIRVDD

-282 TCHMLSVLPELPK
+282 MCHMLSVMPELPA
-295 IPSIS
+295 IPTIS

-316 TSEGLEY
+316 TLNGLEY
-323 PDFSE
+323 PAFTE
-328 ETLKKLTEL
+328 ETLAKLTEL

-363 VIKAIMADPNVGMVL
+363 VIKAIMQDPNVGMVL
-378 CGQTI
+378 CGQTV
-383 LPHQAPEDV
+383 LPHQSEEDV

-398 GMVMAAQER
+398 GMVIAANER
-407 VKPVAVVNFF
+407 IKPVAVITFF

-423 VIRAKLEAAGVAVLP
+423 VIRAKLEKAGVALLP
-438 ATGTA
+438 APGTA
-443 FKLLRYMK
+443 FKLLRHLMDMVKYK
-451 GLVQY
+451 
-456 RPEEKTLSLAVPKPI
+456 PEEKTLTLAVPHP
-471 AGEKKALSEYESK
+471 AANGRVALSEYDSK
-484 KELER
+484 MELQDF
-489 SGVRI
+489 GVKV
-494 PYSEVVSSLEQ
+494 PYSEVVKSEEQ
-505 LEEAAKKV
+505 LERVCCEV
-513 SSPCVAKIESA
+513 SYPCVAKIESA

-534 VMLNLKDADELRE
+534 VKLNLNNAMELRE
-547 AYGRVLKNAAEKA
+547 AYREVLKNAAERA
-560 PGAKINGVLVQPM
+560 PEAKINGVLVQPM
-573 LPQGVEV
+573 LPKGVEV
-580 IVGVNVDPQFGPMI
+580 ILGVNVDPQFGPMV

-612 PAPLSKAEAL
+612 PAPLNKGEAMDML
-622 EMIRSLKGFK
+622 RSLKGYK
-632 MLDGYRG
+632 MLTGYRG
-639 GPKCDIDALAEL
+639 GEKCDVDALADL
-651 MVQVADYA
+651 MVQVSEYA
-659 VANKDNLCE
+659 VANRDTLCE
-668 MDLNPVFVYEQG
+668 MDLNPVFVYGEG
-680 KGVDIADAVIIR
+680 KGVEIADAVIIKR
-692 REAAEA
+692 N

>member
-1 MNLMKLL
+1 MNLEKLL
-8 RPQSVAVIGA
+8 RPKSVAVIGA
-18 SEKPGFGLST
+18 SDKPGFGLST
-28 CTNLMRSK
+28 CENLIRSH
-36 RQEHIYFIHPKR
+36 RQEDIFFVHPKR

-57 KSIADLPEQVDMC
+57 KSIADLPQQVDMC
-70 IVLLNKSLV
+70 IILLNKSLV
-79 IPTLEEAA
+79 ISTLEQAA
-87 ANGCKAAIVYASGYG
+87 ACGCKAAIVYASGYG

-107 AAEAELRET
+107 EAEKELRET
-116 ARRLDMAVM
+116 AERLDMAVM

-163 ICLNMMQVEYMN
+163 ICLNMMQVDYMN

-181 AGNCSCILVED
+181 AGNCSCIMVED
-192 YIDYLI
+192 YISYLI

-214 DPEKFTDVLR
+214 DPEKFADVLR
-224 RAALIKKPIV
+224 RAAEIRKPIV
-234 ILKVGRSSAG
+234 ILKVGRSEAG

-262 DALCRKFGIVRVDD
+262 DALCRKFGIIRVDD

-282 TCHMLSVLPELPK
+282 MCHMLSVMPELPA
-295 IPSIS
+295 IPTIS

-316 TSEGLEY
+316 TLNGLEY
-323 PDFSE
+323 PAFTE
-328 ETLKKLTEL
+328 ETLAKLTEL

-363 VIKAIMADPNVGMVL
+363 VIKAIMQDPNVGMVL
-378 CGQTI
+378 CGQTV
-383 LPHQAPEDV
+383 LPHQSEEDV

-398 GMVMAAQER
+398 GMVIAANER
-407 VKPVAVVNFF
+407 IKPVAVINFF

-423 VIRAKLEAAGVAVLP
+423 VIRAKLEKAGVALLP
-438 ATGTA
+438 APGTA
-443 FKLLRYMK
+443 FKLLRHLMDMVKYK
-451 GLVQY
+451 L
-456 RPEEKTLSLAVPKPI
+456 EEKTLTLAVPHP
-471 AGEKKALSEYESK
+471 AANGRVALSEYDSK
-484 KELER
+484 MELQDF
-489 SGVRI
+489 GVKV
-494 PYSEVVSSLEQ
+494 PYSEVVKSEEQ
-505 LEEAAKKV
+505 LERVCCEV
-513 SSPCVAKIESA
+513 SYPCVAKIESA

-534 VMLNLKDADELRE
+534 VKLNLNNAMELRE
-547 AYGRVLKNAAEKA
+547 AYREVLKNAAERA
-560 PGAKINGVLVQPM
+560 PEAKINGVLVQPM
-573 LPQGVEV
+573 LPKGVEV
-580 IVGVNVDPQFGPMI
+580 ILGVNVDPQFGPMV

-612 PAPLSKAEAL
+612 PAPLNKGEAMDML
-622 EMIRSLKGFK
+622 RSLKGYK
-632 MLDGYRG
+632 MLTGYRG
-639 GPKCDIDALAEL
+639 GEKCDVDALADL
-651 MVQVADYA
+651 MVQVSEYA
-659 VANKDNLCE
+659 VANRDTLCE
-668 MDLNPVFVYEQG
+668 MDLNPVFVYGEG
-680 KGVDIADAVIIR
+680 KGVEIADAVIIKR
-692 REAAEA
+692 N

>member
-1 MNLMKLL
+1 MNLNKLL
-8 RPQSVAVIGA
+8 SPRSVAVIGA

-28 CTNLMRSK
+28 CKNLLRSS

-57 KSIADLPEQVDMC
+57 RSISELPEQVDMC

-107 AAEAELRET
+107 AAEQELRET
-116 ARRLDMAVM
+116 AKRLDMAVM

-140 PFGMIVKRDARP
+140 PFGMIVNRDARP

-163 ICLNMMQVEYMN
+163 ICLNMMQVDYMN

-181 AGNCSCILVED
+181 AGNCSCILIED

-214 DPEKFTDVLR
+214 NPEKFTDVLR
-224 RAALIKKPIV
+224 RAALKRKPIV
-234 ILKVGRSSAG
+234 ILKVGRSAAG

-262 DALCRKFGIVRVDD
+262 DALCKKFGIVRVDD

-282 TCHMLSVLPELPK
+282 MCHMLSVLPELPK
-295 IPSIS
+295 IPTIS

-316 TSEGLEY
+316 TAEGLEY
-323 PDFSE
+323 PEFSE
-328 ETLKKLTEL
+328 ETMQALTEL

-363 VIKAIMADPNVGMVL
+363 VIKAIMRDPNVGMVL

-383 LPHQAPEDV
+383 LPHQNLTDV

-398 GMVMAAQER
+398 GMVMAANER
-407 VKPVAVVNFF
+407 IKPVAVMNFF
-417 NCDRDP
+417 NCDRDAA
-423 VIRAKLEAAGVAVLP
+423 IRSKLEAAGVAILP
-438 ATGTA
+438 ATGTG

-451 GLVQY
+451 KMVEY
-456 RPEEKTLSLAVPKPI
+456 KPEEKTLELAIPQP
-471 AGEKKALSEYESK
+471 AGGEKVALSEYESK
-484 KELER
+484 MELQR
-489 SGVRI
+489 FGVRV
-494 PYSEVVSSLEQ
+494 PFSEVVSSEEQ
-505 LEEAAKKV
+505 LDRVVREV
-513 SSPCVAKIESA
+513 SYPCVAKIESA

-529 SDIGG
+529 SDVGG
-534 VMLNLKDADELRE
+534 VRLNLHNEAELRA
-547 AYGRVLKNAAEKA
+547 AYAEVLKNAAEKA
-560 PGAKINGVLVQPM
+560 PGAKVNGVLVQPM

-580 IVGVNVDPQFGPMI
+580 IVGVNIDPQFGPMI

-612 PAPLSKAEAL
+612 PAPLSKGEAL
-622 EMIRSLKGFK
+622 DMIRSLKGYK
-632 MLDGYRG
+632 MLNGYRG
-639 GPKCDIDALAEL
+639 SAKCDVDALAEL
-651 MVQVADYA
+651 MVQIADYA
-659 VANKDNLCE
+659 VANKDTLCE
-668 MDLNPVFVYEQG
+668 MDLNPVFVYEEG
-680 KGVDIADAVIIR
+680 KGVDMADAVIIKR
-692 REAAEA
+692 K

>member
-1 MNLMKLL
+1 MNLEKLL
-8 RPQSVAVIGA
+8 RPKSVAVIGA
-18 SEKPGFGLST
+18 SDKPGFGLST
-28 CTNLMRSK
+28 CENLIRSH
-36 RQEHIYFIHPKR
+36 RQEDIFFVHPKR

-57 KSIADLPEQVDMC
+57 KSIADLPQQVDMC
-70 IVLLNKSLV
+70 IILLNKSLV
-79 IPTLEEAA
+79 ISTLEQAA
-87 ANGCKAAIVYASGYG
+87 ACGCKAAIVYASGYG

-107 AAEAELRET
+107 EAEKELRET
-116 ARRLDMAVM
+116 AERLDMAVM

-163 ICLNMMQVEYMN
+163 ICLNMMQVDYMN

-181 AGNCSCILVED
+181 AGNCSCIMVED
-192 YIDYLI
+192 YISYLI

-214 DPEKFTDVLR
+214 DPEKFADVLR
-224 RAALIKKPIV
+224 RAAEIRKPIV
-234 ILKVGRSSAG
+234 ILKVGRSEAG

-262 DALCRKFGIVRVDD
+262 DALCRKFGIIRVDD

-282 TCHMLSVLPELPK
+282 MCHMLSVMPELPA
-295 IPSIS
+295 IPTIS

-316 TSEGLEY
+316 TLNGLEY
-323 PDFSE
+323 PAFTE
-328 ETLKKLTEL
+328 ETLAKLTEL

-363 VIKAIMADPNVGMVL
+363 VIKAIMQDPNVGMVL
-378 CGQTI
+378 CGQTV
-383 LPHQAPEDV
+383 LPHQSEEDV

-398 GMVMAAQER
+398 GMVIAANER
-407 VKPVAVVNFF
+407 IKPVAVINFF

-423 VIRAKLEAAGVAVLP
+423 VIRAKLEKAGVALLP
-438 ATGTA
+438 APGTA
-443 FKLLRYMK
+443 FKLLRHLMDMVKYK
-451 GLVQY
+451 
-456 RPEEKTLSLAVPKPI
+456 PEEKTLTLAVPHP
-471 AGEKKALSEYESK
+471 AANGRVALSEYDSK
-484 KELER
+484 MELQDF
-489 SGVRI
+489 GVKV
-494 PYSEVVSSLEQ
+494 PYSEVVKSEEQ
-505 LEEAAKKV
+505 LERVCCEV
-513 SSPCVAKIESA
+513 SYPCVAKIESA

-534 VMLNLKDADELRE
+534 VKLNLNNAMELRE
-547 AYGRVLKNAAEKA
+547 AYREVLKNAAERA
-560 PGAKINGVLVQPM
+560 PEAKINGVLVQPM
-573 LPQGVEV
+573 LPKGVEV
-580 IVGVNVDPQFGPMI
+580 ILGVNVDPQFGPMV

-612 PAPLSKAEAL
+612 PAPLNKGEAMDML
-622 EMIRSLKGFK
+622 RSLKGYK
-632 MLDGYRG
+632 MLTGYRG
-639 GPKCDIDALAEL
+639 GEKCDVDALADL
-651 MVQVADYA
+651 MVQVSEYA
-659 VANKDNLCE
+659 VANRDTLCE
-668 MDLNPVFVYEQG
+668 MDLNPVFVYGEG
-680 KGVDIADAVIIR
+680 MGVEIADAVIIKR
-692 REAAEA
+692 N

>member
-1 MNLMKLL
+1 MNLEKLL
-8 RPQSVAVIGA
+8 RPKSVAVIGA
-18 SEKPGFGLST
+18 SDKPGFGLST
-28 CTNLMRSK
+28 CENLIRSH
-36 RQEHIYFIHPKR
+36 RQEDIFFVHPKR

-57 KSIADLPEQVDMC
+57 KSIADLPQQVDMC
-70 IVLLNKSLV
+70 IILLNKSLV
-79 IPTLEEAA
+79 ISTLEQAA
-87 ANGCKAAIVYASGYG
+87 ACGCKSAIVYASGYG

-107 AAEAELRET
+107 EAEKELRET
-116 ARRLDMAVM
+116 AERLDMAVM

-163 ICLNMMQVEYMN
+163 ICLNMMQVDYMN

-181 AGNCSCILVED
+181 AGNCSCIMVED
-192 YIDYLI
+192 YISYLI

-214 DPEKFTDVLR
+214 DPEKFADVLR
-224 RAALIKKPIV
+224 RAAEIRKPIV
-234 ILKVGRSSAG
+234 ILKVGRSEAG

-262 DALCRKFGIVRVDD
+262 DALCRKFGIIRVDD

-282 TCHMLSVLPELPK
+282 MCHMLSVMPELPA
-295 IPSIS
+295 IPTIS

-316 TSEGLEY
+316 TLNGLEY
-323 PDFSE
+323 PAFTE
-328 ETLKKLTEL
+328 ETLAKLTEL

-363 VIKAIMADPNVGMVL
+363 VIKAIMQDPNVGMVL
-378 CGQTI
+378 CGQTV
-383 LPHQAPEDV
+383 LPHQSEEDV

-398 GMVMAAQER
+398 GMVIAANER
-407 VKPVAVVNFF
+407 IKPVAVINFF

-423 VIRAKLEAAGVAVLP
+423 VIRAKLEKAGVALLP
-438 ATGTA
+438 APGTA
-443 FKLLRYMK
+443 FKLLRHLMDMVKYK
-451 GLVQY
+451 
-456 RPEEKTLSLAVPKPI
+456 PEEKTLTLAVPHP
-471 AGEKKALSEYESK
+471 AANGRVALSEYDSK
-484 KELER
+484 MELQDF
-489 SGVRI
+489 GVKV
-494 PYSEVVSSLEQ
+494 PYSEVVKSEEQ
-505 LEEAAKKV
+505 LERVCCEV
-513 SSPCVAKIESA
+513 SYPCVAKIESA

-534 VMLNLKDADELRE
+534 VKLNLNNAMELRE
-547 AYGRVLKNAAEKA
+547 AYREVLKNAAERA
-560 PGAKINGVLVQPM
+560 PEAKINGVLVQPM
-573 LPQGVEV
+573 LPKGVEV
-580 IVGVNVDPQFGPMI
+580 ILGVNVDPQFGPMV

-612 PAPLSKAEAL
+612 PAPLNKGEAMDML
-622 EMIRSLKGFK
+622 RSLKGYK
-632 MLDGYRG
+632 MLTGYRG
-639 GPKCDIDALAEL
+639 GEKCDVDALADL
-651 MVQVADYA
+651 MVQVSEYA
-659 VANKDNLCE
+659 VANRDTLCE
-668 MDLNPVFVYEQG
+668 MDLNPVFVYGEG
-680 KGVDIADAVIIR
+680 KGVEIADAVIIKR
-692 REAAEA
+692 N

>member
-1 MNLMKLL
+1 MNLEKLL
-8 RPQSVAVIGA
+8 RPKSVAVIGA
-18 SEKPGFGLST
+18 SDKPGFGLST
-28 CTNLMRSK
+28 CENLIRSH
-36 RQEHIYFIHPKR
+36 RQEDIFFVHPKR

-57 KSIADLPEQVDMC
+57 KSIADLPQQVDMC
-70 IVLLNKSLV
+70 IILLNKSLV
-79 IPTLEEAA
+79 ISTLEQAA
-87 ANGCKAAIVYASGYG
+87 ACGCKAAIVYASGYG

-107 AAEAELRET
+107 EAEKELRET
-116 ARRLDMAVM
+116 AERLDMAVM

-163 ICLNMMQVEYMN
+163 ICLNMMQVDYMN

-181 AGNCSCILVED
+181 AGNCSCIMVED
-192 YIDYLI
+192 YISYLI

-214 DPEKFTDVLR
+214 DPEKFADVLR
-224 RAALIKKPIV
+224 RAAEIRKPIV
-234 ILKVGRSSAG
+234 ILKVGRSEAG

-262 DALCRKFGIVRVDD
+262 DSLCRKFGIIRVDD

-282 TCHMLSVLPELPK
+282 MCHMLSVMPELPA
-295 IPSIS
+295 IPTIS

-316 TSEGLEY
+316 TLNGLEY
-323 PDFSE
+323 PAFTE
-328 ETLKKLTEL
+328 ETLAKLTEL

-363 VIKAIMADPNVGMVL
+363 VIKAIMQDPNVGMVL
-378 CGQTI
+378 CGQTV
-383 LPHQAPEDV
+383 LPHQSEEDV

-398 GMVMAAQER
+398 GMVIAANER
-407 VKPVAVVNFF
+407 IKPVAVINFF

-423 VIRAKLEAAGVAVLP
+423 VIRAKLEKAGVALLP
-438 ATGTA
+438 APGTA
-443 FKLLRYMK
+443 FKLLRHLMDMVKYK
-451 GLVQY
+451 
-456 RPEEKTLSLAVPKPI
+456 PEEKTLTLAVPHP
-471 AGEKKALSEYESK
+471 AANGRVALSEYDSK
-484 KELER
+484 MELQDF
-489 SGVRI
+489 GVKV
-494 PYSEVVSSLEQ
+494 PYSEVVKSEEQ
-505 LEEAAKKV
+505 LERVCCEV
-513 SSPCVAKIESA
+513 SYPCVAKIESA

-534 VMLNLKDADELRE
+534 VKLNLNNAMELRE
-547 AYGRVLKNAAEKA
+547 AYREVLKNAAERA
-560 PGAKINGVLVQPM
+560 PEAKINGVLVQPM
-573 LPQGVEV
+573 LPKGVEV
-580 IVGVNVDPQFGPMI
+580 ILGVNVDPQFGPMV

-612 PAPLSKAEAL
+612 PAPLNKGEAMDML
-622 EMIRSLKGFK
+622 RSLKGYK
-632 MLDGYRG
+632 MLTGYRG
-639 GPKCDIDALAEL
+639 GEKCDVDALADL
-651 MVQVADYA
+651 MVQVSEYA
-659 VANKDNLCE
+659 VANRDTLCE
-668 MDLNPVFVYEQG
+668 MDLNPVFVYGEG
-680 KGVDIADAVIIR
+680 KGVEIADAVIIKR
-692 REAAEA
+692 N

>member
-1 MNLMKLL
+1 MNLEKLL
-8 RPQSVAVIGA
+8 RPKSVAVIGA
-18 SEKPGFGLST
+18 SDKPGFGLST
-28 CTNLMRSK
+28 CENLIRSH
-36 RQEHIYFIHPKR
+36 RQEDIFFVHPKR

-57 KSIADLPEQVDMC
+57 KSIADLPQQVDMC
-70 IVLLNKSLV
+70 IILLNKSLV
-79 IPTLEEAA
+79 ISTLEQAA
-87 ANGCKAAIVYASGYG
+87 ACGCKAAIVYASGYG

-107 AAEAELRET
+107 EAEKELRET
-116 ARRLDMAVM
+116 AERLDMAVM

-163 ICLNMMQVEYMN
+163 ICLNMMQVDYMN

-181 AGNCSCILVED
+181 AGNCSCIMVED
-192 YIDYLI
+192 YISYLI

-214 DPEKFTDVLR
+214 DPEKFADVLR
-224 RAALIKKPIV
+224 RAAEIRKPIV
-234 ILKVGRSSAG
+234 ILKVGRSEAG

-262 DALCRKFGIVRVDD
+262 DSLCRKFGIIRVDD

-282 TCHMLSVLPELPK
+282 MCHMLSVMPELPA
-295 IPSIS
+295 IPTIS

-316 TSEGLEY
+316 TLNGLEY
-323 PDFSE
+323 PAFTE
-328 ETLKKLTEL
+328 ETLAKLTEL

-363 VIKAIMADPNVGMVL
+363 VIKAIMQDPNVGMVL
-378 CGQTI
+378 CGQTV
-383 LPHQAPEDV
+383 LPHQSEEDV

-398 GMVMAAQER
+398 GMVIAANER
-407 VKPVAVVNFF
+407 IKPVAVINFF

-423 VIRAKLEAAGVAVLP
+423 VIRAKLEKAGVALLP
-438 ATGTA
+438 APGTA
-443 FKLLRYMK
+443 FKLLRHLMDMVKYK
-451 GLVQY
+451 
-456 RPEEKTLSLAVPKPI
+456 PEEKTLTLAVPHP
-471 AGEKKALSEYESK
+471 AANGRVALSEYESK
-484 KELER
+484 MELQDF
-489 SGVRI
+489 GVKV
-494 PYSEVVSSLEQ
+494 PYSEVVKSEEQ
-505 LEEAAKKV
+505 LERVCCEV
-513 SSPCVAKIESA
+513 SYPCVAKIESA

-534 VMLNLKDADELRE
+534 VKLNLNNAMELRE
-547 AYGRVLKNAAEKA
+547 AYREVLKNAAERA
-560 PGAKINGVLVQPM
+560 PEAKINGVLVQPM
-573 LPQGVEV
+573 LPKGVEV
-580 IVGVNVDPQFGPMI
+580 ILGVNVDPQFGPMV

-612 PAPLSKAEAL
+612 PAPLNKGEAMDML
-622 EMIRSLKGFK
+622 RSLKGYK
-632 MLDGYRG
+632 MLTGYRG
-639 GPKCDIDALAEL
+639 GEKCDVDALADL
-651 MVQVADYA
+651 MVQVSEYA
-659 VANKDNLCE
+659 VANRDTLCE
-668 MDLNPVFVYEQG
+668 MDLNPVFVYGEG
-680 KGVDIADAVIIR
+680 KGVEIADAVIIKR
-692 REAAEA
+692 N

>member
-1 MNLMKLL
+1 MNLEKLL
-8 RPQSVAVIGA
+8 RPRSVAVIGA

-28 CTNLMRSK
+28 CTNLLRSS

-57 KSIADLPEQVDMC
+57 KRIADLPEQVDMC
-70 IVLLNKSLV
+70 IILLNKSLV
-79 IPTLEEAA
+79 IPALEEAA
-87 ANGCKAAIVYASGYG
+87 ASGCRAAIVYASGYG
-102 ETGDK
+102 ETGDRE
-107 AAEAELRET
+107 AERELRET
-116 ARRLDMAVM
+116 AQRLDMAVM

-163 ICLNMMQVEYMN
+163 ICLNMMQVDYMN

-181 AGNCSCILVED
+181 AGNCSCLLVED

-214 DPEKFTDVLR
+214 DPEKFTAVLR
-224 RAALIKKPIV
+224 RAAVIKKPIV

-262 DALCRKFGIVRVDD
+262 DALCKKFGIVRVDD

-282 TCHMLSVLPELPK
+282 TCHTLSVLPSLPE
-295 IPSIS
+295 IPTIS

-328 ETLKKLTEL
+328 ETLRRLTEL

-363 VIKAIMADPNVGMVL
+363 VIKAIMCDPNVGMVL

-398 GMVMAAQER
+398 GMVMAANER
-407 VKPVAVVNFF
+407 IKPVAVVNFF

-423 VIRAKLEAAGVAVLP
+423 AIRAKLESAGVAILP

-443 FKLLRYMK
+443 FKILRYIK
-451 GLVQY
+451 TLVQY
-456 RPEEKTLSLAVPKPI
+456 EPEKKTLSLAVPRPLQ
-471 AGEKKALSEYESK
+471 GRRVALSEYESK
-484 KELER
+484 QELQR

-494 PYSEVVSSLEQ
+494 PYSEVVSSAEQ
-505 LEEAAKKV
+505 LERVASQV
-513 SSPCVAKIESA
+513 SYPCVAKIESA

-534 VMLNLKDADELRE
+534 VKLDLKNADELRA
-547 AYGRVLKNAAEKA
+547 AYAEVLKNAAEKA
-560 PGAKINGVLVQPM
+560 PEAKINGVLVQPM
-573 LPQGVEV
+573 LPRGVEV
-580 IVGVNVDPQFGPMI
+580 IVGVNVDPQFGPMV

-612 PAPLSKAEAL
+612 PAPLNRGEARA
-622 EMIRSLKGFK
+622 MIESLKGYR
-632 MLDGYRG
+632 MLAGYRG
-639 GPKCDIDALAEL
+639 GAKCDVEALAEL
-651 MVQVADYA
+651 IVQVADYA
-659 VANKDNLCE
+659 VANKDSLCE
-668 MDLNPVFVYEQG
+668 MDLNPVFVYEEG
-680 KGVDIADAVIIR
+680 KGVDIADAVIIK
-692 REAAEA
+692 REKD

>member
-1 MNLMKLL
+1 MNLNKLL
-8 RPQSVAVIGA
+8 SPRSVAVIGA

-28 CTNLMRSK
+28 CKNLLRSS

-57 KSIADLPEQVDMC
+57 RSISELPEQVDMC

-107 AAEAELRET
+107 AAEQELRET
-116 ARRLDMAVM
+116 AKRLDMAVM

-140 PFGMIVKRDARP
+140 PFGMIVNRDARP

-163 ICLNMMQVEYMN
+163 ICLNMMQVDYMN

-181 AGNCSCILVED
+181 AGNCSCILIED

-214 DPEKFTDVLR
+214 NPEKFTDVLR
-224 RAALIKKPIV
+224 RAALKRKPIV
-234 ILKVGRSSAG
+234 ILKVGRSAAG
-244 SRVASSHTG
+244 CRVASSHTG

-262 DALCRKFGIVRVDD
+262 DALCKKFGIVRVDD

-282 TCHMLSVLPELPK
+282 MCHMLSVLPELPK
-295 IPSIS
+295 IPTIS

-316 TSEGLEY
+316 TAEGLEY
-323 PDFSE
+323 PEFSE
-328 ETLKKLTEL
+328 ETMQALTEL

-363 VIKAIMADPNVGMVL
+363 VIKAIMRDPNVGMVL

-383 LPHQAPEDV
+383 LPHQNLTDV

-398 GMVMAAQER
+398 GMVMAANER
-407 VKPVAVVNFF
+407 IKPVAVMNFF
-417 NCDRDP
+417 NCDRDAA
-423 VIRAKLEAAGVAVLP
+423 IRSKLEAAGVAILP
-438 ATGTA
+438 ATGTG

-451 GLVQY
+451 KMVEY
-456 RPEEKTLSLAVPKPI
+456 KPEEKTLELAIPQP
-471 AGEKKALSEYESK
+471 AGGEKVALSEYESK
-484 KELER
+484 MELQR
-489 SGVRI
+489 FGVRV
-494 PYSEVVSSLEQ
+494 PFSEVVSSEEQ
-505 LEEAAKKV
+505 LDRVVREV
-513 SSPCVAKIESA
+513 SYPCVAKIESA

-529 SDIGG
+529 SDVGG
-534 VMLNLKDADELRE
+534 VRLNLHNEAELRA
-547 AYGRVLKNAAEKA
+547 AYAEVLKNAAEKA
-560 PGAKINGVLVQPM
+560 PGAKVNGVLVQPM

-580 IVGVNVDPQFGPMI
+580 IVGVNIDPQFGPMI

-612 PAPLSKAEAL
+612 PAPLSKGEAL
-622 EMIRSLKGFK
+622 DMIRSLKGYK
-632 MLDGYRG
+632 MLNGYRG
-639 GPKCDIDALAEL
+639 SAKCDVDALAEL
-651 MVQVADYA
+651 MVQIADYA
-659 VANKDNLCE
+659 VANKDTLCE
-668 MDLNPVFVYEQG
+668 MDLNPVFVYEEG
-680 KGVDIADAVIIR
+680 KGVDMADAVIIKR
-692 REAAEA
+692 K

>member
-1 MNLMKLL
+1 MNLNKLL
-8 RPQSVAVIGA
+8 SPRSVAVIGA

-28 CTNLMRSK
+28 CKNLLRSS

-57 KSIADLPEQVDMC
+57 RSISELPEQVDMC

-107 AAEAELRET
+107 AAEQELRET
-116 ARRLDMAVM
+116 AKRLDMAVM

-140 PFGMIVKRDARP
+140 PFGMIVNRDARP

-163 ICLNMMQVEYMN
+163 ICLNMMQVDYMN

-181 AGNCSCILVED
+181 AGNCSCILIED

-214 DPEKFTDVLR
+214 NPEKFTDVLR
-224 RAALIKKPIV
+224 RAALKRKPIV
-234 ILKVGRSSAG
+234 ILKVGRSAAG

-262 DALCRKFGIVRVDD
+262 DALCKKFGIVRVDD

-282 TCHMLSVLPELPK
+282 MCHMLSVLPELPK
-295 IPSIS
+295 IPTIS

-316 TSEGLEY
+316 TAEGLEY
-323 PDFSE
+323 PEFSE
-328 ETLKKLTEL
+328 ETMQALTEL

-363 VIKAIMADPNVGMVL
+363 VIKAIMRDPNVGMVL

-383 LPHQAPEDV
+383 LPHQNLTDV

-398 GMVMAAQER
+398 GMVMAANER
-407 VKPVAVVNFF
+407 IKPVAVMNFF
-417 NCDRDP
+417 NCDRDAA
-423 VIRAKLEAAGVAVLP
+423 IRSKLEAAGVAILP
-438 ATGTA
+438 ATGTG

-451 GLVQY
+451 KMVEY
-456 RPEEKTLSLAVPKPI
+456 KPEEKTLELAIPQP
-471 AGEKKALSEYESK
+471 AGGEKVALSEYESK
-484 KELER
+484 MELQR
-489 SGVRI
+489 FGVRV
-494 PYSEVVSSLEQ
+494 PFSEVVSSEEQ
-505 LEEAAKKV
+505 LDRVVREV
-513 SSPCVAKIESA
+513 SYPCVAKIESA

-529 SDIGG
+529 SDVGG
-534 VMLNLKDADELRE
+534 VRLNLHNEAELRA
-547 AYGRVLKNAAEKA
+547 AYAEVLKNAAEKA
-560 PGAKINGVLVQPM
+560 PGAKVNGVLVQPM

-580 IVGVNVDPQFGPMI
+580 IVGVNIDPQFGPMI

-612 PAPLSKAEAL
+612 PAPLSKGEAL

-632 MLDGYRG
+632 MLSGYRG
-639 GPKCDIDALAEL
+639 SAKCDIDALAEL
-651 MVQVADYA
+651 MVQIADYA
-659 VANKDNLCE
+659 VANKDTLCE
-668 MDLNPVFVYEQG
+668 MDLNPVFVYEEG
-680 KGVDIADAVIIR
+680 KGVDMADAVIIKR
-692 REAAEA
+692 K

>member
-1 MNLMKLL
+1 MNLNKLL
-8 RPQSVAVIGA
+8 SPRSVAVIGA

-28 CTNLMRSK
+28 CKNLLRSS

-57 KSIADLPEQVDMC
+57 RSISELPEQVDMC

-107 AAEAELRET
+107 AAEQELRET
-116 ARRLDMAVM
+116 AKRLDMAVM

-140 PFGMIVKRDARP
+140 PFGMIVNRDARP

-163 ICLNMMQVEYMN
+163 ICLNMMQVDYMN

-181 AGNCSCILVED
+181 AGNCSCILIED

-214 DPEKFTDVLR
+214 NPEKFTDVLR
-224 RAALIKKPIV
+224 RAALKRKPIV
-234 ILKVGRSSAG
+234 ILKVGRSAAG

-262 DALCRKFGIVRVDD
+262 DALCKKFGIVRVDD

-282 TCHMLSVLPELPK
+282 MCHMLSVLPELPK
-295 IPSIS
+295 IPTIS

-316 TSEGLEY
+316 TAEGLEY
-323 PDFSE
+323 PEFSE
-328 ETLKKLTEL
+328 ETMQALTEL

-363 VIKAIMADPNVGMVL
+363 VIKAIMRDPNVGMVL

-383 LPHQAPEDV
+383 LPHQNLTDV

-398 GMVMAAQER
+398 GMVMAANER
-407 VKPVAVVNFF
+407 IKPVAVMNFF
-417 NCDRDP
+417 NCDRDAA
-423 VIRAKLEAAGVAVLP
+423 IRSKLEAAGVAILP
-438 ATGTA
+438 ATGTG

-451 GLVQY
+451 KMVEY
-456 RPEEKTLSLAVPKPI
+456 KPEEKTLELAIPQP
-471 AGEKKALSEYESK
+471 AGDEKVALSEYESK
-484 KELER
+484 MELQR
-489 SGVRI
+489 FGVRV
-494 PYSEVVSSLEQ
+494 PFSEVVSSEEQ
-505 LEEAAKKV
+505 LDRVVREV
-513 SSPCVAKIESA
+513 SYPCVAKIESA

-529 SDIGG
+529 SDVGG
-534 VMLNLKDADELRE
+534 VRLNLHNEAELRA
-547 AYGRVLKNAAEKA
+547 AYAEVLKNAAEKA
-560 PGAKINGVLVQPM
+560 PGAKVNGVLVQPM

-580 IVGVNVDPQFGPMI
+580 IVGVNIDPQFGPMI

-612 PAPLSKAEAL
+612 PAPLSKGEAL
-622 EMIRSLKGFK
+622 DMIRSLKGYK
-632 MLDGYRG
+632 MLNGYRG
-639 GPKCDIDALAEL
+639 SAKCDVDALAEL
-651 MVQVADYA
+651 MVQIADYA
-659 VANKDNLCE
+659 VANKDTLCE
-668 MDLNPVFVYEQG
+668 MDLNPVFVYEEG
-680 KGVDIADAVIIR
+680 KGVDMADAVIIKR
-692 REAAEA
+692 K

>member
-1 MNLMKLL
+1 MNLEKLL
-8 RPQSVAVIGA
+8 RPKSVAVIGA
-18 SEKPGFGLST
+18 SDKPGFGLST
-28 CTNLMRSK
+28 CENLIRSH
-36 RQEHIYFIHPKR
+36 RQEDIFFVHPKR

-57 KSIADLPEQVDMC
+57 KSIADLPQQVDMC
-70 IVLLNKSLV
+70 IILLNKSLV
-79 IPTLEEAA
+79 ISTLEQAA
-87 ANGCKAAIVYASGYG
+87 ACGCKAAIVYASGYG

-107 AAEAELRET
+107 EAEKELRET
-116 ARRLDMAVM
+116 AERLDMAVM

-163 ICLNMMQVEYMN
+163 ICLNMMQVDYMN

-181 AGNCSCILVED
+181 AGNCSCIMVED
-192 YIDYLI
+192 YISYLI

-214 DPEKFTDVLR
+214 DPEKFADVLK
-224 RAALIKKPIV
+224 RAAEIRKPIV
-234 ILKVGRSSAG
+234 ILKVGRSEAG

-262 DALCRKFGIVRVDD
+262 DALCRKFGIIRVDD

-282 TCHMLSVLPELPK
+282 MCHMLSVMPELPA
-295 IPSIS
+295 IPTIS

-316 TSEGLEY
+316 TLNGLEY
-323 PDFSE
+323 LAFTE
-328 ETLKKLTEL
+328 ETLAKLTEL

-363 VIKAIMADPNVGMVL
+363 VIKAIMQDPNVGMVL
-378 CGQTI
+378 CGQTV
-383 LPHQAPEDV
+383 LPHQSEEDV

-398 GMVMAAQER
+398 GMVIAANER
-407 VKPVAVVNFF
+407 IKPVAVINFF

-423 VIRAKLEAAGVAVLP
+423 VIRAKLEKAGVTLLP
-438 ATGTA
+438 APGTA
-443 FKLLRYMK
+443 FKLLRHLMDMVKYK
-451 GLVQY
+451 
-456 RPEEKTLSLAVPKPI
+456 PEEKTLTLAVPHP
-471 AGEKKALSEYESK
+471 AANGRVALSEYDSK
-484 KELER
+484 MELQDF
-489 SGVRI
+489 GVKV
-494 PYSEVVSSLEQ
+494 PYSEVVKSEEQ
-505 LEEAAKKV
+505 LERVCCEV
-513 SSPCVAKIESA
+513 SYPCVAKIESA

-534 VMLNLKDADELRE
+534 VKLNLNNAMELRE
-547 AYGRVLKNAAEKA
+547 AYREVLKNAAERA
-560 PGAKINGVLVQPM
+560 PEAKINGVLVQPM
-573 LPQGVEV
+573 LPKGVEV
-580 IVGVNVDPQFGPMI
+580 ILGVNVDPQFGPMV

-612 PAPLSKAEAL
+612 PAPLNKGEAMDML
-622 EMIRSLKGFK
+622 RSLKGYK
-632 MLDGYRG
+632 MLTGYRG
-639 GPKCDIDALAEL
+639 GEKCDVDALADL
-651 MVQVADYA
+651 MVQVSEYA
-659 VANKDNLCE
+659 VANRDTLCE
-668 MDLNPVFVYEQG
+668 MDLNPVFVYGEG
-680 KGVDIADAVIIR
+680 KGVEIADAVIIKR
-692 REAAEA
+692 N